1 MATGLGLLGIPARD
15 FWAMTPREY
24 AAAVRGRLGPLVPD
38 SRLARGD
45 LDALMR
51 RFPDASL

>member
-1 MATGLGLLGIPARD
+1 MATGLGLLGLSARD

-24 AAAVRGRLGPLVPD
+24 AATVRGRLGPLVSEASLRRP
-38 SRLARGD
+38 D

-51 RFPDASL
+51 RFPDGMP